1 MVHRRSHGTSLV
13 QPGCRWRISFVVPP
27 VSLFSGRG
35 IGCLRIT
42 SQYGRNGTGIRTDA
56 YRVDLIRRTAARGTT
71 CGKPAFEIW
80 EALAALAAFLFWFCV
95 AVFVY
100 SLFFQWPDGVAGDR
114 RAQLA
119 EALGDRYRVNV
130 NYLPQTWSGGQVF
143 TVDVTQDWDD
153 PHYDEPAET
162 TKASARLQAR
172 GDRRRPQPSMPGHVR
187 GFEEVREAASTPT
200 NTAGTRLCWRKPFRE
215 CRVRE
220 VTIPATSTQL
230 VPHEQYM
237 SRSRDY
243 YEPEQMFP

>member
-1 MVHRRSHGTSLV
+1 MRPWYLASATRVPDGAFHSSY
-13 QPGCRWRISFVVPP
+13 PP
-27 VSLFSGRG
+27 VSLFSGKEYRMFENHESV
-35 IGCLRIT
+35 R
-42 SQYGRNGTGIRTDA
+42 QNGTWDPNLDA
-56 YRVDLIRRTAARGTT
+56 YRVVDPKDGSTRYYVWK
-71 CGKPAFEIW
+71 KPALFW

-162 TKASARLQAR
+162 TKACRLQ
-172 GDRRRPQPSMPGHVR
+172 PGETADDLSLQCPDTFG
-187 GFEEVREAASTPT
+187 GFEEVREGGLDADQHRRNKA
-200 NTAGTRLCWRKPFRE
+200 LLE
-215 CRVRE
+215 E
-220 VTIPATSTQL
+220 TIPRVPGPGSDDPSDQYATD
-230 VPHEQYM
+230 PYEQYEPDPY
-237 SRSRDY
+237 DY